1 MDNNPLLARLLVLT
15 SLPMIPFSFSAPI
28 TLNLNRKPE
37 SKEPEP
43 EIVPSDSQA
52 AAIPAQLVF
61 TFDPALVLMLVAI
74 VMLSSAVLVYASRH

>member
-1 MDNNPLLARLLVLT
+1 
-15 SLPMIPFSFSAPI
+15 MIPFSFSAPI

-37 SKEPEP
+37 SEETPEP
-43 EIVPSDSQA
+43 EVVPSTSQA

-61 TFDPALVLMLVAI
+61 TFDPALLLMLVAI

>member
-1 MDNNPLLARLLVLT
+1 
-15 SLPMIPFSFSAPI
+15 MIPFSFSAPI

-37 SKEPEP
+37 SKEPSEP
-43 EIVPSDSQA
+43 ELAPSESHA
-52 AAIPAQLVF
+52 AAIAQLVF